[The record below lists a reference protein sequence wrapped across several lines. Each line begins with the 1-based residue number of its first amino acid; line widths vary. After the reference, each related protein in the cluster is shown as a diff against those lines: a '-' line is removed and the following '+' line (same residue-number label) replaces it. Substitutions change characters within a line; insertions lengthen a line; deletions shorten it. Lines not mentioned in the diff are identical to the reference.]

1 MNILPY
7 YYNIHI
13 KIKSIYSNKAPFKLK
28 FLTNSLGSAGETE
41 SVFTD
46 VSEQKHKDGYT
57 CTHCQST
64 NVIRFGKY
72 QVKTTI
78 NTIERQR
85 YRCKECGKT
94 FTDMTNTPLQRTHMP
109 SKWLQF
115 IECMIEGYS
124 SEIS

>member
-1 MNILPY
+1 MAVADIINQIRNL
-7 YYNIHI
+7 
-13 KIKSIYSNKAPFKLK
+13 SQRDQQRLK
-28 FLTNSLGSAGETE
+28 EFFTGSAGETE

-78 NTIERQR
+78 NTIDSS
-85 YRCKECGKT
+85 KI
-94 FTDMTNTPLQRTHMP
+94 PLQRVRY
-109 SKWLQF
+109 L
-115 IECMIEGYS
+115 
-124 SEIS
+124 